1 MTLRVFFQKPLP
13 DGHSDLL
20 REHLEESVELLQGS
34 EADLSGGY
42 QVLVAGWP
50 ERRFLEESDD
60 LQALVVPWAGIPMRT
75 RELLREFPQVSVH
88 NLHHNSEA
96 TAEMALALL
105 FAAARLVVPLD
116 RALRQR
122 DWTRRY
128 DGTGSLLLFG
138 KTALILG
145 YGGIGQH
152 VARVCQAMGMTIL
165 ATRRHPDAP
174 APPEIEAEVH
184 PPEALPDLLPRAN
197 VLVITL
203 PQTAETEGLIGA
215 RELAL
220 LPENAILVNVGRGA
234 IVEEEA
240 LYDALRNGQLHSAG
254 LDVWYQYP
262 EDEASR
268 RDTAPSRFPFH
279 ELDNVV
285 MSPHRGGD
293 TMDIAPLRMAHLA
306 DLLNAAARG
315 EEIPNR
321 VDLDRGY

>member
-1 MTLRVFFQKPLP
+1 MTLRAFFQKPLP
-13 DGHSDLL
+13 EGHTELL
-20 REHLEESVELLQGS
+20 REHLDPGVELLQGA
-34 EADLSGGY
+34 EAEIADSY
-42 QVLVAGWP
+42 QVLVDGSP
-50 ERRFLEESDD
+50 ERRYLEESDE
-60 LQALVVPWAGIPMRT
+60 LRALIVPWAGIPMKT
-75 RELLREFPQVSVH
+75 RELLRDFPHVTLH

-105 FAAARLVVPLD
+105 FAAARMVVPLD

-128 DGTGSLLLFG
+128 DGTGSLLLYG
-138 KTALILG
+138 KTVLVLG

-152 VARVCQAMGMTIL
+152 VARVCQAMGMKIL
-165 ATRRHPDAP
+165 ATRRNPDASS
-174 APPEIEAEVH
+174 PPEIEAEVH
-184 PPEALPDLLPRAN
+184 PPEALHDLLPRAN
-197 VLVITL
+197 VLAITL
-203 PQTAETEGLIGA
+203 PQTSETEGLIGA

-220 LPENAILVNVGRGA
+220 LPESAILVNVGRGA

-240 LYDALRNGQLHSAG
+240 LYEALRSGHLHSAG
-254 LDVWYQYP
+254 LDVWYAYP
-262 EDEASR
+262 EDEESR
-268 RDTAPSRFPFH
+268 RDTAPSRFPFQ

-293 TMDIAPLRMAHLA
+293 TMDIAPLRMAALA

-321 VDLDRGY
+321 VDLERGY

>member
-1 MTLRVFFQKPLP
+1 MTLSVFFQKPLP
-13 DGHSDLL
+13 DGHTELL
-20 REHLEESVELLQGS
+20 REHLDGEVTLLQGPD
-34 EADLSGGY
+34 ADISSGY

-50 ERRFLEESDD
+50 ERRYLEESDD
-60 LQALVVPWAGIPMRT
+60 LRALIVPWAGIPMKT
-75 RELLREFPQVSVH
+75 RELLRDFPHVSLH

-105 FAAARLVVPLD
+105 FAAARMVVPLD

-138 KTALILG
+138 KTVLVLG

-152 VARVCQAMGMTIL
+152 VARVSQGMGMKIL
-165 ATRRHPDAP
+165 ATRRNPAAP
-174 APPEIEAEVH
+174 APPEIDAEVH
-184 PPEALPDLLPRAN
+184 PPEALHKLLPRAN

-240 LYDALRNGQLHSAG
+240 LYEALRGGHLHSAG
-254 LDVWYQYP
+254 LDVWYSYP
-262 EDEASR
+262 EDEESR

-279 ELDNVV
+279 ELENVV

-306 DLLNAAARG
+306 GLLNAAARG

-321 VDLDRGY
+321 VDLERGY